1 MMESRMKEN
10 EIIEMHEQKA
20 NITEIQTQESELGS
34 VMKIMNEDNIEKSG
48 MTTMDMKARLHPM
61 EISSILIHDSIVAL
75 NCLPQSCVHLTRQ
88 KKRLSVSIMGKG
100 REEIVNV
107 VQSKREQ
114 EQGGG
119 LADKLGNFFRPNKE

>member
-1 MMESRMKEN
+1 MNEN
-10 EIIEMHEQKA
+10 EIVKLHQERA

-34 VMKIMNEDNIEKSG
+34 VMKIMNEDTIEKSG

-75 NCLPQSCVHLTRQ
+75 NCIPQSCVHLTRQ

-100 REEIVNV
+100 REETVNI

-114 EQGGG
+114 E
-119 LADKLGNFFRPNKE
+119 AKTK